1 MTTLADFQSAVSLA
15 DTSRA
20 HGFWG
25 QAVMQYKVAGQLG
38 ADQLGP
44 AIDARTGGATAGL
57 TQRAWDMNGLLH
69 GLNDDASTATA
80 DDANQ
85 AKSFI
90 TQMMSWYTAANAYS
104 VAPAAHADV
113 KLPALVPTSTILPV
127 YGPMPPIGQ
136 ALPAPKPVAA
146 PSPAPKPAA
155 VAPKPVQYMPPP
167 IVVSTKKAPISGKN
181 ILAAAAG
188 GVGGGI
194 FFGPI
199 GAILGAV
206 GLGLGSKVIFKV

>member
-15 DTSRA
+15 DTSKA
-20 HGFWG
+20 NGFWG

-44 AIDARTGGATAGL
+44 AIDSRTGGATAGL

-69 GLNDDASTATA
+69 GLNEDPSTATE

-90 TQMMSWYTAANAYS
+90 TQMMSWYTAANAYAA
-104 VAPAAHADV
+104 APAAHADV

-136 ALPAPKPVAA
+136 ALPKPAAA
-146 PSPAPKPAA
+146 PPPAPKPAA
-155 VAPKPVQYMPPP
+155 VAPRPAQYIPPP
-167 IVVSTKKAPISGKN
+167 IVVSTKKSPVSGKN
-181 ILAAAAG
+181 ILAAAFMAVPAG
-188 GVGGGI
+188 ILFGLPGV
-194 FFGPI
+194 FI
-199 GAILGAV
+199 GSVV
-206 GLGLGSKVIFKV
+206 GGLGSKAILKW